1 VQAAAAAA
9 AQEQAR
15 HAAQVAIARQ
25 ALLGTTEQAASKTLM
40 WGLLSFVFFCLPI
53 FNVLSFLQFK
63 KAQAAAR
70 ETGTPVP
77 TRATVGL
84 ICSVITALC
93 CVGAW
98 VWLITDIRADSAR
111 VEARKAE
118 LAKQIAAHPASPT
131 LDHAFACALAE
142 QYVLTNG
149 YQGETNTGA
158 FRDADC
164 AGAVTVQGARA
175 EMPDFKFKTSSSSPQ
190 QSATVCF
197 KKGER
202 WFVERAQATGCDLNG
217 TAPAPSA
224 SAK

>member
-1 VQAAAAAA
+1 MV
-9 AQEQAR
+9 
-15 HAAQVAIARQ
+15 RQ
-25 ALLGTTEQAASKTLM
+25 TLLSSTEQAASKALM
-40 WGLLSFVFFCLPI
+40 WGLLSFAFFCLPI

-70 ETGTPVP
+70 EAGSAVP

-84 ICSVITALC
+84 LCSVVTAVC

-98 VWLITDIRADSAR
+98 VWLITDVRADNAR
-111 VEARKAE
+111 VEARKVE
-118 LAKQIAAHPASPT
+118 LAKQIAAHPASPV

-164 AGAVTVQGARA
+164 AGAVTVLGSRA

-197 KKGER
+197 KHGER
-202 WFVERAQATGCDLNG
+202 WFVERAQATGCDLHG
-217 TAPAPSA
+217 ASPAPPA
-224 SAK
+224 SHASGAPG